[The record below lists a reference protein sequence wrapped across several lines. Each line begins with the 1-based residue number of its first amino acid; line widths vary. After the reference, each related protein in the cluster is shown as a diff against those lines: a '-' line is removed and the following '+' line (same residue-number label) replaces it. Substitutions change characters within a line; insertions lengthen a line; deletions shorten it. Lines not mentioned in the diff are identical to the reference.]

1 MALPPGPRGPA
12 LLQSLRLILSPIG
25 FLEQCLRRYG
35 DVFRLRFIGMGD
47 LVYVADTE
55 VVKEIFTGDARVFHA
70 GEANQVMEPVLG
82 PRSVLLL
89 DEDEHLRERRLLLPP
104 FHGDRV
110 RTYRELVAEIAAA
123 EIERWP
129 RGGAFP
135 LRPRMQAITLEVIL
149 RAVFGIREA
158 ERLEMLRALIP
169 KMLDHGGVIVWMPFL
184 RRDLGPGSPWRR
196 FVRVRAEVDRLLLD
210 EVRRR
215 REAADLEERDDIL
228 SLLLQAR
235 GEDGQPMSEG
245 ELRDELATLLL
256 AGHETTATG
265 LAWAFERLTRTPAV
279 MSRLE
284 AAIAADDEDYVDAV
298 AKETLRARPVVYD
311 VARKLAAPF
320 TVKGWDVPAGAYV
333 VPSITAIH
341 LLQDLYD
348 RPDEFRPE
356 RFLDSQPDS
365 YAWIPFG
372 GGRRRCIG
380 AAFALM
386 EMKAVLREV
395 LSRVTVR
402 APDPRPERMKLH
414 NVTLMPAKG
423 ARVVVRDRAAPLAA
437 APGVARAQAGA
448 AAMSTTSG
456 SST

>member
-1 MALPPGPRGPA
+1 MALPPGPPGPA
-12 LLQSLRLILSPIG
+12 FLQSLRLILSPIG
-25 FLEQCLRRYG
+25 FLERCLRHYG
-35 DVFRLRFIGMGD
+35 DVFTLRFIGMGD
-47 LVYVADTE
+47 LVYVADTDA
-55 VVKEIFTGDARVFHA
+55 VKEIFTGDARVFHA
-70 GEANQVMEPVLG
+70 GEANKVMEPVLG
-82 PRSVLLL
+82 SRSVLLL

-110 RTYRELVAEIAAA
+110 RTYRELVAEIAAR

-129 RGGAFP
+129 RGRPFP
-135 LRPRMQAITLEVIL
+135 LRPRMQVITLEVIL

-158 ERLEMLRALIP
+158 DRLDRLRTLIP
-169 KMLDHGGVIVWMPFL
+169 RMLDHGGVIVWMPFM

-196 FVRVRAEVDRLLLD
+196 FVRVRAEVDRLLGD
-210 EVRRR
+210 EMRRR
-215 REAADLEERDDIL
+215 REAADLEEREDVL

-235 GEDGQPMSEG
+235 SEDGEPMSDG

-265 LAWAFERLTRTPAV
+265 LAWAFERLTRSPRV
-279 MSRLE
+279 MARLE
-284 AAIAADDEDYVDAV
+284 QAIAADDDDYVEAV

-311 VARKLAAPF
+311 VARKLAEPV
-320 TVKGWDVPAGAYV
+320 TVKGWALPAGAYV

-341 LLQDLYD
+341 LLQGLYE

-356 RFLDSQPDS
+356 RFFDSQLDS

-386 EMKAVLREV
+386 EMKVVLREV
-395 LSRVTVR
+395 LSRLTVR
-402 APDPRPERMKLH
+402 APDRRPERMKLH
-414 NVTLMPAKG
+414 NVTLMPGRG
-423 ARVVVRDRAAPLAA
+423 ARVIVSDRAA
-437 APGVARAQAGA
+437 APAIAVEQATPA
-448 AAMSTTSG
+448 SV
-456 SST
+456 

>member
-12 LLQSLRLILSPIG
+12 LLQSLRLIGSPIG
-25 FLEQCLRRYG
+25 FLERCLRRYG
-35 DVFRLRFIGMGD
+35 DVFTLRFVGMGD

-55 VVKEIFTGDARVFHA
+55 VVKEIFTGDAEVFHA
-70 GEANQVMEPVLG
+70 GEANEIMEPVLG

-89 DEDEHLRERRLLLPP
+89 DEAEHLRERKLLLPP

-110 RTYRELVAEIAAA
+110 RRYRELVGEIAAA
-123 EIERWP
+123 EIEHWP
-129 RGGAFP
+129 RDRAFA

-158 ERLEMLRALIP
+158 ERLDRLRALLP
-169 KMLDHGGVIVWMPFL
+169 EMLDHGGVIVWLPFL

-196 FVRVRAEVDRLLLD
+196 FVRVRAQIDELLFD
-210 EVRRR
+210 EIRRR
-215 REAADLEERDDIL
+215 REAADLAERDDVL

-235 GEDGQPMSEG
+235 GEDGEPMGEG
-245 ELRDELATLLL
+245 ELRDELVTLLL

-265 LAWAFERLTRTPAV
+265 LAWAFERLTRTPRV
-279 MSRLE
+279 MARIE
-284 AAIAADDEDYVDAV
+284 EAIASGDDDEYVEAV

-320 TVKGWDVPAGAYV
+320 SVKGWDLPAGAYV

-341 LLQDLYD
+341 LLRGIYE

-356 RFLDSQPDS
+356 RFLESQPDS

-380 AAFALM
+380 AAFAQM
-386 EMKAVLREV
+386 EMQVVLREV
-395 LSRVTVR
+395 LTRVSVL
-402 APDPRPERMKLH
+402 APDPKPERMKLH
-414 NVTLMPAKG
+414 NVTLIPAKG
-423 ARVVVRDRAAPLAA
+423 ARIVVGDRASAPTLASGTPA
-437 APGVARAQAGA
+437 LAGA
-448 AAMSTTSG
+448 
-456 SST
+456 

>member
-12 LLQSLRLILSPIG
+12 VLQSLRLLLRPID
-25 FLEQCLRRYG
+25 FLDHCLRRYG
-35 DVFRLRFIGMGD
+35 DVFTLRFVGMGD

-55 VVKEIFTGDARVFHA
+55 TVKEIFTGDASVFHA
-70 GEANQVMEPVLG
+70 GEANEVMEPVLG
-82 PRSVLLL
+82 SRSVLLL

-110 RTYRELVAEIAAA
+110 RRYRELVGEITAA
-123 EIERWP
+123 EVGRWP
-129 RGGAFP
+129 RGRPFS

-158 ERLEMLRALIP
+158 ERLDRLRVLLP
-169 KMLDHGGVIVWMPFL
+169 KMLDHGTVVVWMPFL

-210 EVRRR
+210 EIRRR
-215 REAADLEERDDIL
+215 RGAADLQERDDVL
-228 SLLLQAR
+228 SMLLQAR
-235 GEDGQPMSEG
+235 GEDGEPMSEK
-245 ELRDELATLLL
+245 ELRDELMTLLL

-265 LAWAFERLTRTPAV
+265 LAWAFERLTRTPRV
-279 MSRLE
+279 MSRLQE
-284 AAIAADDEDYVDAV
+284 SLAGEEDDSYVDAV

-311 VARKLAAPF
+311 VARKLAAPAR
-320 TVKGWDVPAGAYV
+320 VRGWELPAGAYV

-341 LLQDLYD
+341 LLKGIYEEAE
-348 RPDEFRPE
+348 EFRPE
-356 RFLDSQPDS
+356 RFLDGDQPDS

-380 AAFALM
+380 AAFATM

-395 LSRVTVR
+395 LTRVEVR
-402 APDPRPERMKLH
+402 APDPRPERIRLH
-414 NVTLMPAKG
+414 NVTLVPAKG
-423 ARVVVRDRAAPLAA
+423 ARVLVADRVSA
-437 APGVARAQAGA
+437 APGA
-448 AAMSTTSG
+448 AKNAAPAPV
-456 SST
+456 

>member
-12 LLQSLRLILSPIG
+12 VLQSLRLLLQPID
-25 FLEQCLRRYG
+25 FLEHCLRRYG
-35 DVFRLRFIGMGD
+35 DLFTLRFIGMGD

-55 VVKEIFTGDARVFHA
+55 TVKEIFTGDASVFHA
-70 GEANQVMEPVLG
+70 GEANEIMEPVLG
-82 PRSVLLL
+82 SRSVLLL

-110 RTYRELVAEIAAA
+110 RRYRELVGEIAAA
-123 EIERWP
+123 EVRRWP
-129 RGGAFP
+129 RGRPFS

-158 ERLEMLRALIP
+158 ERLDRLRALLP
-169 KMLDHGGVIVWMPFL
+169 KMLDHGTVVVWMPFL

-196 FVRVRAEVDRLLLD
+196 FVRVREEVDGLLLD
-210 EVRRR
+210 EIRRR
-215 REAADLEERDDIL
+215 REAADLEERDDVL
-228 SLLLQAR
+228 SMLLQAR
-235 GEDGQPMSEG
+235 GEDGEPMSEK
-245 ELRDELATLLL
+245 ELRDELMTLLL

-265 LAWAFERLTRTPAV
+265 LAWAFERLTRTPRV

-284 AAIAADDEDYVDAV
+284 ESLAGEEDDAYVDAV

-311 VARKLAAPF
+311 VARKLAAPA
-320 TVKGWDVPAGAYV
+320 TVRGWELPAGAYV

-341 LLQDLYD
+341 LLKGVYEE
-348 RPDEFRPE
+348 PEEFRPE
-356 RFLDSQPDS
+356 RFLEGDQPDS

-380 AAFALM
+380 AAFATM

-395 LSRVTVR
+395 LTRVEVR
-402 APDPRPERMKLH
+402 APDPRPERIRLH
-414 NVTLMPAKG
+414 NVTLVPAKG
-423 ARVVVRDRAAPLAA
+423 TRVVVADRVRAPARAAE
-437 APGVARAQAGA
+437 RATPTPA
-448 AAMSTTSG
+448 
-456 SST
+456 